1 MHPVR
6 RVLHVTAVIIL
17 LLALPIAAFAQ
28 EATIIGRIT
37 DSTGGVL
44 PGVTVTALHEA
55 TGTPFVGVTD
65 TLGVYRIPVRI
76 GDFRITAELSGFA
89 TIMRTGVTLLVG
101 QTATLDL
108 QMSPS
113 TVQQSATVTGA
124 EPLVVMK
131 ISAVGGQLDAKQ
143 LSAIT

>member
-6 RVLHVTAVIIL
+6 RVLHATAVIIL

-55 TGTPFVGVTD
+55 TGTQFVGVTD

-113 TVQQSATVTGA
+113 TVQESVTVTGEA
-124 EPLVVMK
+124 PLVDMK
-131 ISAVGGQLDAKQ
+131 NSAVGGNLDAKR
-143 LSAIT
+143 